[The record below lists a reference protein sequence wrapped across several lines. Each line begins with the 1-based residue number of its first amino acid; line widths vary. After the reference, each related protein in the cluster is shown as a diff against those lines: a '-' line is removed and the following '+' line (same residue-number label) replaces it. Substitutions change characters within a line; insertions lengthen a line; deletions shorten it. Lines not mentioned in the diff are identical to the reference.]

1 VLKQRPTLNEAKTG
15 TQIKVIE
22 NNAALVAKLK
32 DYNLPDKVFC
42 SKTKNELNAWIM
54 KPKDFEKNIRYLC
67 INTQDQVLSK

>member
-32 DYNLPDKVFC
+32 DYNLPDKEFC
-42 SKTKNELNAWIM
+42 SKT
-54 KPKDFEKNIRYLC
+54 EKEMN
-67 INTQDQVLSK
+67 